1 MKLRSS
7 QYRLVLVGLPALTA
21 AIATA
26 IDVAN
31 YNDAVV
37 REDNYIPSATLG
49 QLSGLKP
56 TSLAAIGT
64 KDAPVDGNDGKP
76 HAGPFVDRQKPE
88 PSVVLVED
96 ELVIPTLKASLKGAP
111 EDITYHDGQKIPDT
125 NDGVMDDAERAPPKV
140 GTTGTEGGVSQK
152 EKERLAHEGL
162 TGEKLEKTP
171 EPPKQAPPLPHSEE
185 KLVKA
190 STKGE
195 GKATSDASDL
205 EDIDGQKVNTALTEL
220 LWKNVSNRHLELR

>member
-7 QYRLVLVGLPALTA
+7 QYRLVLLGLPALTA
-21 AIATA
+21 AVATVV
-26 IDVAN
+26 DVGS
-31 YNDAVV
+31 YNNAVV
-37 REDNYIPSATLG
+37 REDNYIPSATIGG

-76 HAGPFVDRQKPE
+76 HAGPFVDRLKPE
-88 PSVVLVED
+88 PTLAALEN
-96 ELVIPTLKASLKGAP
+96 ELAVPASKATLKGAP
-111 EDITYHDGQKIPDT
+111 EDITYHEGQKIPET
-125 NDGVMDDAERAPPKV
+125 NDGVMDDAERSLPKQ

-152 EKERLAHEGL
+152 ERDRKAAEGL
-162 TGEKLEKTP
+162 TGLKVEKTP

-190 STKGE
+190 VTKADS
-195 GKATSDASDL
+195 KVAP
-205 EDIDGQKVNTALTEL
+205 DGSELGVEADSQKVIDCIL
-220 LWKNVSNRHLELR
+220 